1 MALVKYRLVRGVKDL
16 LPEKSEKVNTIEN
29 LARKIFKLY
38 GYSEIRLPVLE
49 NQAIFTRGLGSNTE
63 IVEKQIFKIEGKEGL
78 CLRPEGTAQVVRAY
92 IEHRLYI
99 QRLVKLFYIGPMF
112 RGERPQRGRLR
123 QFNHIGAEVLG
134 IKSPF
139 LDAENISLA
148 DALLKNFGLG
158 VKDYR
163 LEINSLG
170 CKNDQD
176 KLKNTLFSKIEPFKN
191 SLCDDCKRRLYSN
204 VLRILDCKKNSCQ
217 EIVKSLNLNHSY
229 LCNECRLYFDNV
241 CKELNSLNI
250 NYRIVPSLVRG
261 LDYYTQTVFEFT
273 ARRLG
278 SQNAVA
284 AGGRYDNLV
293 SELSGPDKPACGF
306 AVGLDRVLLLLEDK
320 PAEINHPVFAAYT
333 NEGVFGKAFQ
343 LIKLLREKGIPADM
357 DFEKKSLKS
366 QLRYFQKLGAEF
378 VIIVGEEELKKN
390 VYPLKYMRSSEQ
402 KDLDLES
409 LIEELTLNFKG
420 RDNKN

>member
-1 MALVKYRLVRGVKDL
+1 M
-16 LPEKSEKVNTIEN
+16 LPEESEKVNIIEN
-29 LARKIFKLY
+29 LARKIFKRY

-49 NQAIFTRGLGSNTE
+49 NQAIFIRGLGSNTE

-92 IEHRLYI
+92 IEHRLYF

-139 LDAENISLA
+139 LDAETISLA
-148 DALLKNFGLG
+148 DILLKNFGLG

-191 SLCDDCKRRLYSN
+191 SLCDDCKRRLYAN
-204 VLRILDCKKNSCQ
+204 VLRILDCKKDSCRN
-217 EIVKSLNLNHSY
+217 IVKSLNLNHSY
-229 LCNECRLYFDNV
+229 LCNECRSYFDNV

-250 NYRIVPSLVRG
+250 SYRIVPSLVRG

-273 ARRLG
+273 ARGLLG

-306 AVGLDRVLLLLEDK
+306 AVGLDRILLLLEDK
-320 PAEINHPVFAAYT
+320 PVKINQPVFAAYT
-333 NEGVFGKAFQ
+333 NEGVFEKAFQ

-402 KDLDLES
+402 KDLDIEG
-409 LIEELTLNFKG
+409 LIEELTRNFNI
-420 RDNKN
+420 RDNKPQL